1 MSLPRTILC
10 LLYLWSTTFTQIA
23 AAFNLEKITTQDGLL
38 GDGMMCTAQDR
49 TGNVWIG
56 TVNGLNYFDGHQIL
70 NCTVVDNGKT
80 RTLTEPVNEIAFDGS
95 NNLWVASQKGL
106 LRISASDRVM
116 NRIPIGG
123 NATCHVSALCFDKDS
138 CLFIATHDDGLYK
151 LPLKGKTAQK
161 VSLGTYDRAVMLC
174 LACDEGNS
182 IYIGYQGGGLSVLSQ
197 KENTVTNFRFDP
209 HAKNTLPGNEV
220 LDILI
225 DSKKRIWLATHW
237 GLTLYDKNT
246 KTFTT
251 IVHQAAMASSLSD
264 SDIHALAEING
275 QLWIGTWRGGVNILD
290 LTAFD
295 RSKASET
302 TFRKIWPGDNDTELS
317 SASVTSIFQ
326 DGFGNIWLGCFGGGM
341 NVIAHQEPLFKAIV
355 YSPYKGHLSGLS
367 DKSLLTMC
375 IGTDGRVWTGTDNGN
390 IDILAFDADLG
401 NFTKVGSRKMSGGV
415 TALLSDRSGKIW
427 MAVDKTGLQRHDPQT
442 GSFQSVFMNG
452 DKNYR
457 TYIHQI
463 FEDSQSNIWVGTHDG
478 LFVVDKT
485 TLKAFRPGND
495 LVFNKPISFIAQD
508 CNGGIWFATNHQ
520 LFVTGADR
528 SIKEINIGNSYIRS
542 IYQDSYD
549 RMWLTLSE
557 GMIRF
562 DHLKQG
568 SYDYHIVH
576 LNNNP
581 EGNAIRSILEDGN
594 HRFWVATNLGISL
607 LSGKNDSLIN
617 FGTTDGIPLGFFRNG
632 CAAMTADGK
641 LLFGQ
646 SKAICWYDS
655 NRRMEQTALAAPCIA
670 RFEVDTYDDFELK
683 QFSLPVRPQMKLDY
697 GQNTFTVS
705 FSLKDFALRNKVEYA
720 YSLTGKAGTW
730 HVIPDQLNYATF
742 RNVAWGKFTIYV
754 KARLIN
760 RPWSE
765 NIASI
770 QVRIA
775 PPPYLSVWAWC
786 AYLFLVAVLVVVVL
800 HFYKRRLRLK
810 GTIEVERQTRLKE
823 QALNNERLGF
833 FTNVTHELR
842 TPLTLILGPLEDLE
856 AEDLNPQQHSK
867 VSMIHKNAK
876 RLYDLVNQIMEFR
889 KSETRNRVLTVSK
902 GDLSV
907 LIHEITLKYKELN
920 RNKKID
926 IALLIEDSYNIFFDK
941 EVVTIIVD
949 NLLSNSLK
957 YTAEGMVEV
966 RLRQTEENKTAYIEI
981 SVHDTGYGIP
991 EEALPHIFER
1001 YYQAK
1006 GEHQTVGTGIGL
1018 ALVKNLV
1025 ELHEGSIS
1033 VRSKVG
1039 EGTTFVVRLKKDNAY
1054 PDAIHVVQKA
1064 LKTTIGSTDSK
1075 PLLLIVEDNDDIKQ
1089 YISDSLSHD
1098 FEILLANNGHKG
1110 MELAV
1115 QRIPDLIVSD
1125 IMMPI
1130 MDGLEL
1136 TDSLKNDARTSHIP
1150 IILLTAKNEEAD
1162 KTEGYLHGADSYIT
1176 KPFSIQLL
1184 KSRIANILSNRK
1196 TIADY
1201 FANGYKKDVVTKS
1214 VNELDRAFMNKVF
1227 KAIED
1232 NIQTEQINVSVLADS
1247 VNMSYSSFYR
1257 KLKALSGVTANELI
1271 KKVKMQRAEKMLL
1284 TRKYT
1289 LTDIMIAVGYNSR
1302 TAFREAFKAEFGV
1315 IPSKYLEN
1323 ITSPRG
1329 EHQ

>member
-1 MSLPRTILC
+1 MP
-10 LLYLWSTTFTQIA
+10 FTQIA
-23 AAFNLEKITTQDGLL
+23 TAFNFEKISTQDGLL
-38 GDGMMCTAQDR
+38 GDGIMCTTQDR
-49 TGNVWIG
+49 MGNVWIG
-56 TVNGLNYFDGHQIL
+56 TVNGINYFDGHQIL
-70 NCTVVDNGKT
+70 NCSVEDNGEV
-80 RTLTEPVNEIAFDGS
+80 RILTEPINDMVFDGS
-95 NNLWVASQKGL
+95 NDLWVASQKGL
-106 LRISASDRVM
+106 FRISSSGKVLSRVS
-116 NRIPIGG
+116 IGG
-123 NATCHVSALCFDKDS
+123 NATCNVTALCFDKDS

-151 LPLKGKTAQK
+151 LPRKGKTTKK

-174 LACDEGNS
+174 LACDEDNS
-182 IYIGYQGGGLSVLSQ
+182 IYIGYQGSGFSILSQ
-197 KENTVTNFRFDP
+197 KENTVTNFRFNP

-237 GLTLYDKNT
+237 GLTLYNKNT
-246 KTFTT
+246 KEFSTF
-251 IVHQAAMASSLSD
+251 VHQEAKASSLSD
-264 SDIHALAEING
+264 SDIHSLAEING
-275 QLWIGTWRGGVNILD
+275 QLWIGTWRGGVNILN
-290 LTAFD
+290 LKTLD
-295 RSKASET
+295 RPRGSEA
-302 TFRKIWPGDNDTELS
+302 TFRKIWPGDNDSELS

-326 DGFGNIWLGCFGGGM
+326 DGFGNIWLGCYGGGM
-341 NVIAHQEPLFKAIV
+341 NVIAHQEPPFKAIV
-355 YSPYKGHLSGLS
+355 YSPYKGHLAGLS

-375 IGTDGRVWTGTDNGN
+375 IGKDGHIWTGTDNGN

-401 NFTKVGSRKMSGGV
+401 NFTKVGNWKMSGGV
-415 TALLSDRSGKIW
+415 TAILSDHSGKVW
-427 MAVDKTGLQRHDPQT
+427 MAVDKKGLQRLDPQT
-442 GSFQSVFMNG
+442 GNIQSVFMNG
-452 DKNYR
+452 DKNFR
-457 TYIHQI
+457 TYVHQI

-478 LFVVDKT
+478 LFIVDKT
-485 TLKAFRPGND
+485 SQKAIHPGND
-495 LVFNKPISFIAQD
+495 LVFNKPTSFIAQD
-508 CNGGIWFATNHQ
+508 CNGGIWFSTGHQ
-520 LFVTGADR
+520 LFVTDAGR
-528 SIKEINIGNSYIRS
+528 SIKEINIGNRYVRS
-542 IYQDSYD
+542 IYRDSHN
-549 RMWLTLSE
+549 RMWLTLNE

-562 DHLKQG
+562 DHLKRG
-568 SYDYHIVH
+568 SYNYHLIP
-576 LNNNP
+576 LKNNP
-581 EGNAIRSILEDGN
+581 EGNAIRSIIEDSN
-594 HRFWVATNLGISL
+594 HRFWVTTNLGVSL
-607 LSGKNDSLIN
+607 LSAKNDSLVN
-617 FGTTDGIPLGFFRNG
+617 YGTTDGITLGSFRNG
-632 CAAMTADGK
+632 CAVATGDGK

-646 SKAICWYDS
+646 PKAICWYDS
-655 NRRMEQTALAAPCIA
+655 KRQMNHTALPAPCID
-670 RFEVDTYDDFELK
+670 RFEVDTYDEFELK
-683 QFSLPVRPQMKLDY
+683 QFGIPVRPQINLDY
-697 GQNTFTVS
+697 GQNTFTVY

-720 YSLTGKAGTW
+720 YSLSGKSGTW
-730 HVIPDQLNYATF
+730 HIIPDRLNYATF

-770 QVRIA
+770 QVKIA
-775 PPPYLSVWAWC
+775 PPPYFSVWAWC
-786 AYLFLVAVLVVVVL
+786 AYLLICMALVASLL
-800 HFYKRRLRLK
+800 HFYKRRLTLK

-926 IALLIEDSYNIFFDK
+926 ISLLIEDNYNLFFDK

-957 YTAEGMVEV
+957 YTSEGMVEV
-966 RLRQTEENKTAYIEI
+966 GLRQTEENKTAYIEI

-991 EEALPHIFER
+991 EDALPHIFER

-1006 GEHQTVGTGIGL
+1006 GEHQTIGTGIGL

-1033 VRSKVG
+1033 VHSKVG
-1039 EGTTFVVRLKKDNAY
+1039 EGTTFVVKLKKDNTY
-1054 PDAIHVVQKA
+1054 PDAIHVTQKA
-1064 LKTTIGSTDSK
+1064 LKATTKTSDNK

-1098 FEILLANNGHKG
+1098 FEILLANNGREG
-1110 MELAV
+1110 MELAI
-1115 QRIPDLIVSD
+1115 QRIPDVVVSD

-1136 TDSLKNDARTSHIP
+1136 TDSLKKDSRTSHIP

-1184 KSRIANILSNRK
+1184 KSRIANILSNRR
-1196 TIADY
+1196 TIAEY

-1214 VNELDRAFMNKVF
+1214 VNELDRAFMDKVF

-1232 NIQTEQINVSVLADS
+1232 NIQTEQINVSAIAES

-1271 KKVKMQRAEKMLL
+1271 KKVKMQRAEQMLL
-1284 TRKYT
+1284 ARKYT

-1302 TAFREAFKAEFGV
+1302 TAFREAFKAEFGI

-1323 ITSPRG
+1323 ITSPHD